1 MARSLFNFVM
11 LTVHGLWRQL
21 EGQAGAVTGNTNR
34 ENNMLS
40 GVQVQTPSEKLW
52 VVVDTGKN

>member
-1 MARSLFNFVM
+1 METTRRPGWSI
-11 LTVHGLWRQL
+11 
-21 EGQAGAVTGNTNR
+21 TGNTNR
-34 ENNMLS
+34 ENNLLS